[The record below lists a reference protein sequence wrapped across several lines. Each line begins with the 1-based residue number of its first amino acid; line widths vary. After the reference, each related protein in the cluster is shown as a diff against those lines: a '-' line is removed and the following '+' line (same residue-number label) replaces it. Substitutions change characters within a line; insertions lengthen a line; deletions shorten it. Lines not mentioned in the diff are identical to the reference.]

1 MLSDCQLLIFLPIQI
16 RLFHRQAYASI
27 ARGDYAGAVMIA
39 NGLSQLPRDYATDLM
54 IGAIRIDAGGRLHDQ
69 SEVLKGIE
77 LYERYTAKHEGKDIK
92 EAATSSYLYNL
103 ANGYTALVEAKR
115 DEAKRISG
123 DDTYHYFKPTEYE
136 DAKKYYRQA
145 LGLDPQDPSLTT
157 QLNVNLANCLD
168 ELGRGLDAL
177 EYYEEALSITPDFG
191 MALGNK
197 GHCLW
202 HYAEISGRKKI
213 ITYSEAHHLLDEAL
227 KCDLS
232 VRDRKDFAWYKNNI
246 ERKLGPKLMQP
257 PFAAGFVNPGM
268 TQVERDWIQ
277 FGLDH
282 RLYLNACNY
291 CPGRCN
297 AAIEDSFTLETMAPN
312 IDDESLLKYQDWFNQ
327 IRYAYATARYLLF
340 IAITDPYD
348 DDSFLDRVLKADTFP
363 HRVCDLQT
371 ELLKVCF
378 KSFYSILDQLAFI
391 LNEYLGLGEE
401 PVDIS
406 FNKIWYVNNQVGQEV
421 RPAFINTYSKAL
433 NGLFNLNLDLAK
445 DGGYIHLREMRNC
458 IVHRFLTV
466 ADCWP
471 EATAES
477 LDEEEL
483 WDRTFELARIT
494 RNAIAYL
501 MFFLWKD
508 TKREVEQRKESAG

>member
-1 MLSDCQLLIFLPIQI
+1 MI
-16 RLFHRQAYASI
+16 I
-27 ARGDYAGAVMIA
+27 AD
-39 NGLSQLPRDYATDLM
+39 GLSQLPRDYATDLM

-69 SEVLKGIE
+69 SEILKGIE
-77 LYERYTAKHEGKDIK
+77 LYERYTAKYEGEDIK
-92 EAATSSYLYNL
+92 KAATSSYFYNL
-103 ANGYTALVEAKR
+103 ANGYSYLVEAKR
-115 DEAKRISG
+115 DEAKRVFG
-123 DDTYHYFKPTEYE
+123 DHAYHYFKPTEYE
-136 DAKKYYRQA
+136 EAKRYYRQA
-145 LGLDPQDPSLTT
+145 LKLDPQDPSLAT

-177 EYYEEALSITPDFG
+177 EFYEKALSITPDFG

-197 GHCLW
+197 GQCLW
-202 HYAEISGRKKI
+202 NYAEISGKKKI

-232 VRDRKDFAWYKNNI
+232 VRDRRDFTSYKNNI

-257 PFAAGFVNPGM
+257 PFAAEFVNPGL
-268 TQVERDWIQ
+268 TEVERDWIQ

-291 CPGRCN
+291 CPGRCSV
-297 AAIEDSFTLETMAPN
+297 AIEDSFTLETMVAE
-312 IDDESLLKYQDWFNQ
+312 IGDESFLQYQDWFNQ
-327 IRYAYATARYLLF
+327 IRFAYATTRYLLF
-340 IAITDPYD
+340 IAITDPYA
-348 DDSFLDRVLKADTFP
+348 DDSFLDRVLKVGTFP
-363 HRVCDLQT
+363 HRVYDLQT

-391 LNEYLGLGEE
+391 LNEYLKLGE
-401 PVDIS
+401 DTNKIS
-406 FNKIWYVNNQVGQEV
+406 FNNIWYVKRQVDQGV
-421 RPAFINTYSKAL
+421 RPEFINTKSKAL
-433 NGLFNLNLDLAK
+433 NGLFNVNLDLAK

-466 ADCWP
+466 ADYWP
-471 EATAES
+471 EPTAES
-477 LDEEEL
+477 IDEEEL

-508 TKREVEQRKESAG
+508 TEREVERRKESAG

>member
-1 MLSDCQLLIFLPIQI
+1 MLSDCQLLIFLPIQV
-16 RLFHRQAYASI
+16 RLFYQQAYASI
-27 ARGDYAGAVMIA
+27 ARGDYQGALIIA
-39 NGLSQLPRDYATDLM
+39 DGLSQLPRDYATDLM
-54 IGAIRIDAGGRLHDQ
+54 IGTIRIDAGGRLHDQ

-77 LYERYTAKHEGKDIK
+77 LCERYIAKHEGEEIN
-92 EAATSSYLYNL
+92 EAAASSYFYNL
-103 ANGYTALVEAKR
+103 ANGYSHLVEAKR
-115 DEAKRISG
+115 NEAKRISG

-136 DAKKYYRQA
+136 DAKRYYRQA
-145 LGLDPQDPSLTT
+145 LKLDPQDPSLAT

-177 EYYEEALSITPDFG
+177 EYYEAALSITPDYG

-197 GHCLW
+197 GQCLW
-202 HYAEISGRKKI
+202 NYAKISGKRKI

-227 KCDLS
+227 KRPLS
-232 VRDRKDFAWYKNNI
+232 EQAKHDFNWYRNDI
-246 ERKLGPKLMQP
+246 EKKLGPKLMQP
-257 PFAAGFVNPGM
+257 PFADRFVNPGV
-268 TQVERDWIQ
+268 TEAERDWIQ

-291 CPGRCN
+291 CPARCN
-297 AAIEDSFTLETMAPN
+297 VAIEDSFTLETMVAE
-312 IDDESLLKYQDWFNQ
+312 IGDESFLQYQDWLNQ
-327 IRYAYATARYLLF
+327 IRFAYATTRYLLF

-348 DDSFLDRVLKADTFP
+348 DDSFLDRVLEVDTFP
-363 HRVCDLQT
+363 HRVYDLQT

-391 LNEYLGLGEE
+391 LNEYLKLGEE
-401 PVDIS
+401 SIDIS
-406 FNKIWYVNNQVGQEV
+406 FNKIWYVKNQVGQEV
-421 RPAFINTYSKAL
+421 RPKIINTKSKAL
-433 NGLFNLNLDLAK
+433 NGLFNLNIDLAK
-445 DGGYIHLREMRNC
+445 DGGYVHLRDMRNC

-466 ADCWP
+466 ADYWP
-471 EATAES
+471 ESTAEAM
-477 LDEEEL
+477 DEEEL

-508 TKREVEQRKESAG
+508 TEREVERRKESAG